1 MIPCPWFDWIDGFRR
16 PISLHRITGTLALAG
31 TTIALLFGTADAQ
44 LLPPGNIP
52 GSAPPGVQGQRPG
65 AGASDTST
73 CVRLEG
79 ALAQL
84 DSASNATPD
93 TARRYEDA
101 INRQRYELDQTIVQS
116 RRQGCD
122 QGGGFFTF
130 GAPRSPQCTQL
141 DEQIKK
147 MRSNM
152 DRMTSELGTMRGGS
166 DMNRDLQRRQL
177 VSQLSQNNCGPQYRT
192 ASQSQPPRQR
202 GLLETL
208 FGGGNEESTWQGG
221 AADMPSSSTFR
232 TMCVRTCD
240 GYFFPIS
247 YATVPSRFGEDERT
261 CKQLCP
267 ASEASLFV
275 HRNPGEEIAQAVS
288 IGGQPYSETPNAF
301 KYRQAFN
308 SSCSCRA
315 PGQSWADALGVDRD
329 QTLQQGDI
337 IVTEQR
343 AKQMSQPRAVAGKSQ
358 TQFSAPPSQAQSPG
372 GQPKDQAKEEAK
384 EEAPLTPIPAGRV
397 RVVGP
402 LFYPVR

>member
-1 MIPCPWFDWIDGFRR
+1 MSPQ
-16 PISLHRITGTLALAG
+16 RITGTLALAG
-31 TTIALLFGTADAQ
+31 TALALLFSTAGAQ
-44 LLPPGNIP
+44 LLPPANVP
-52 GSAPPGVQGQRPG
+52 GGPPPPGMQGQRPG
-65 AGASDTST
+65 SSSDAST

-84 DSASNATPD
+84 DSVSNASPD

-101 INRQRYELDQTIVQS
+101 INRQRFELDQTIVQS
-116 RRQGCD
+116 RRIGCD

-130 GAPRSPQCTQL
+130 GAPRSPQCAQL

-177 VSQLSQNNCGPQYRT
+177 VSQLSQNNCGPQYRN

-202 GLLETL
+202 GLLDTI
-208 FGGGNEESTWQGG
+208 FGGGWNDESTWQGG

-247 YATVPSRFGEDERT
+247 YATVPSRFGDDERT

-267 ASEASLFV
+267 ASEATLYV

-288 IGGQPYSETPNAF
+288 IGGQPYSEMPNAF

-308 SSCSCRA
+308 SACSCRA

-343 AKQMSQPRAVAGKSQ
+343 AKQMAQPRAVTGKGQ
-358 TQFSAPPSQAQSPG
+358 TQFSPPPSQAQSPS
-372 GQPKDQAKEEAK
+372 GQPQEQAK

-402 LFYPVR
+402 QFYPVR